1 MEYKMATIPFDLET
15 AKKINIGEIAGRIV
29 TEKGQNRAEIV
40 YEDNSSNCPLLVVIH
55 SISVSADWFSAT
67 GKALSSANRLL
78 LKVPEYTTF
87 KDGEVLSNK
96 DGSYIFILNTHGKYL
111 TSFYASLNQKGIL
124 KIEDGLSAWENKIE
138 KYRFATESERQKL
151 VDALKA
157 SKEPEAKE
165 YLKRF
170 FGIEE
175 KLKYDFK
182 PFDKVLAKYYEDDNW
197 EASLF
202 IRTITDDQD
211 GETKYECLNGT
222 VYVYCIPF
230 EGNEYLLGTTENP
243 EKMKMVKLSDFYPYD
258 RNKGGIQELHHK
270 IESKTLQYWGEDS
283 GILIGITPIY
293 KRRLWSEEVKVVND
307 KMTNMKTR
315 TYEGVQHGDWVRCV
329 LCGAQM
335 LLPCGADK
343 CPECSSEG
351 TLTWVDEDKQ
361 EMDAKHLDCLVP
373 IRKLELQEYLSP
385 EILKMEHI

>member
-1 MEYKMATIPFDLET
+1 MEQRTATISFDLET

-78 LKVPEYTTF
+78 LEVPEYTTF

-182 PFDKVLAKYYEDDNW
+182 PFDKVLVRIVSKYTALLGQQKLKESFVKDLELVLSRKNPNI
-197 EASLF
+197 EKGKLNF
-202 IRTITDDQD
+202 IRYSEMKNWSVRELF
-211 GETKYECLNGT
+211 GEDLEQADRALINKVYHMLFDIGSDFESVIRMLYSFRNGPKSGIKVADPEDNYEWTNKD
-222 VYVYCIPF
+222 
-230 EGNEYLLGTTENP
+230 GNEKYSTKNLPKAHFRWDWRRYTLSKESVDKITEF
-243 EKMKMVKLSDFYPYD
+243 VDTIL
-258 RNKGGIQELHHK
+258 
-270 IESKTLQYWGEDS
+270 ES
-283 GILIGITPIY
+283 
-293 KRRLWSEEVKVVND
+293 
-307 KMTNMKTR
+307 
-315 TYEGVQHGDWVRCV
+315 
-329 LCGAQM
+329 
-335 LLPCGADK
+335 
-343 CPECSSEG
+343 
-351 TLTWVDEDKQ
+351 
-361 EMDAKHLDCLVP
+361 
-373 IRKLELQEYLSP
+373 
-385 EILKMEHI
+385 

>member
-1 MEYKMATIPFDLET
+1 M
-15 AKKINIGEIAGRIV
+15 

-67 GKALSSANRLL
+67 GKALSSVNRLL
-78 LKVPEYTTF
+78 LEVPEYTTF

-124 KIEDGLSAWENKIE
+124 KIEDGLSAWENQIE

-175 KLKYDFK
+175 KSKYDFK

-222 VYVYCIPF
+222 VYVYCIHF
-230 EGNEYLLGTTENP
+230 EGNECLLGTTENP
-243 EKMKMVKLSDFYPYD
+243 EK
-258 RNKGGIQELHHK
+258 
-270 IESKTLQYWGEDS
+270 
-283 GILIGITPIY
+283 
-293 KRRLWSEEVKVVND
+293 
-307 KMTNMKTR
+307 
-315 TYEGVQHGDWVRCV
+315 
-329 LCGAQM
+329 
-335 LLPCGADK
+335 
-343 CPECSSEG
+343 
-351 TLTWVDEDKQ
+351 
-361 EMDAKHLDCLVP
+361 
-373 IRKLELQEYLSP
+373 
-385 EILKMEHI
+385 